1 MVSLDSIAVHDGVS
15 AQGSAGTPSLIR
27 EAVFQAAPALEF
39 TSVLEVVAG
48 YAKGPLGKAR
58 VLARRPSADREW
70 VRAELAPLGEL
81 LACYGNG
88 NTLDVAPVPDL
99 SFILDR
105 LPLEGSVLEGPDLV
119 LLRSTLSAIRSSVAE
134 LKRIDEE
141 APTVARWAV
150 SAPDKNLEK
159 RLDQSLDDNGEV
171 LDTASPALLK
181 ARRAVQDARAR
192 LVKKLEAVLQGSGEV
207 TMRNG
212 RYVIPVRRDS
222 RSRPDGIVHD
232 ESASGETLFV
242 EPAAAIELGNQLRG
256 AILDAERELLKVL
269 RDLTSML
276 RPHAE
281 LIALGHAM
289 CVALDDLNARVRY
302 AVAVG
307 GHLPTLRDGGDGLTL
322 VQARHPLLL
331 SRGIETVPFDLD
343 LAGGERTLLISG
355 PNAGG
360 KTVLLKTV
368 GLAAGL
374 VQSGIVPPIGAG
386 SGFPVFAQVVADIG
400 DHQSIAADLSTFSAH
415 LVVLRELLHEAGPGT
430 LVLIDEIGSG
440 TDPAEGGALAAAAL
454 RSLTRRGA
462 LTIATTH
469 LGSLK
474 ALATQTAGIVN
485 GSLQFDPDRLAP
497 TFRFEKGTPGRSYG
511 LAIARRLGVPTD
523 VLTDAESRVPSAERS
538 LDALLEAA
546 ERRERQLAADQAELS
561 ARLAAVEEAT
571 ARLDSDRNTFAA
583 REKEL
588 HARERS
594 AEQRARSDARR
605 IMMDAR
611 GQVEQAVRIARHS
624 GDEAAATEARR
635 TLEEAIRHEGDLARR
650 LAEEREAGTPSGE
663 PLRQGQ
669 RVRLHSGGTGRVIEL
684 REDGK
689 VLVAA
694 GSVKLVVSPEE
705 LVALEEVQGP
715 RSEIRRETALHLA
728 PRTSDLSEVDLRGM
742 RVEEAEAATLTAL
755 DAAVLEDL
763 PYLRIIHG
771 MGTGALKEVVRRLLS
786 ADRRV
791 SRFAAAPPNQGGAG
805 VTIAELAP

>member
-1 MVSLDSIAVHDGVS
+1 MVSLDSTVVHDGVS
-15 AQGSAGTPSLIR
+15 AQRSAGTPSLIR
-27 EAVFQAAPALEF
+27 EAMFQAAAALEF
-39 TSVLEVVAG
+39 SRVLEVVAE
-48 YAKGPLGKAR
+48 YAAGPLGSAR
-58 VLARRPSADREW
+58 IRARRPSADGDW
-70 VRAELAPLGEL
+70 VRAELIPLGEL
-81 LACYGNG
+81 LECYARGNSV
-88 NTLDVAPVPDL
+88 DVAPVPDL
-99 SFILDR
+99 SSILDR
-105 LPLEGSVLEGPDLV
+105 LRLQGSVLEGSDLV
-119 LLRSTLSAIRSSVAE
+119 SLRSTLVAIRTTVTE
-134 LKRIDEE
+134 LKRIGEE
-141 APTVARWAV
+141 APTVASWAV
-150 SAPDKNLEK
+150 PLPDRNLEK
-159 RLDQSLDDNGEV
+159 KLTQSLDDSGEV

-181 ARRAVQDARAR
+181 ARREVQAARTR
-192 LVKKLEAVLQGSGEV
+192 LVRKLEAVLKGSGEV

-222 RSRPDGIVHD
+222 RSRPEGIVHD
-232 ESASGETLFV
+232 ESATGETLFL

-256 AILDAERELLKVL
+256 AMVDAERELLRVL
-269 RDLTSML
+269 RDLTAML
-276 RPHAE
+276 RPQAD
-281 LIALGHAM
+281 LIASGHAL
-289 CVALDDLNARVRY
+289 CVALDDLNARARY
-302 AVAVG
+302 AVRVRG
-307 GHLPTLRDGGDGLTL
+307 KVPTLRDHGEGITL

-331 SRGIETVPFDLD
+331 SRGIETIPFDLD
-343 LAGGERTLLISG
+343 LTGGERTLLISG

-360 KTVLLKTV
+360 KTVLLKTA
-368 GLAAGL
+368 GLITAL
-374 VQSGIVPPIGAG
+374 VQSGIVPPIETG
-386 SGFPVFAQVVADIG
+386 SGLPVFERIVADIG

-415 LVVLRELLHEAGPGT
+415 LVVLRDLLCEAGPET

-440 TDPAEGGALAAAAL
+440 TDPVEGGALAAAAL

-511 LAIARRLGVPTD
+511 LAIARRLGVPHD

-546 ERRERQLAADQAELS
+546 ERRERQIAADQAKLT
-561 ARLAAVEEAT
+561 ARLAEAEQEAT
-571 ARLDSDRNTFAA
+571 RLASERTVFAA

-588 HARERS
+588 QARERA

-611 GQVEQAVRIARHS
+611 SQVEEAVRVAQH
-624 GDEAAATEARR
+624 AANDSVATEARR
-635 TLEEAIRHEGDLARR
+635 KLEDAIRQEGDLVRR
-650 LAEEREAGTPSGE
+650 LAEEREPGTGSG
-663 PLRQGQ
+663 PIRVGL
-669 RVRLHSGGTGRVIEL
+669 RVRLQSGGTGRVMEL

-694 GSVKLVVSPEE
+694 GDVKLVASPEE
-705 LVALEEVQGP
+705 IVVLDEVQVP
-715 RSEIRRETALHLA
+715 RSKVQGETALHLA

-742 RVEEAEAATLTAL
+742 RVDEAEAVALTAL

-791 SRFAAAPPNQGGAG
+791 SRFSPAAQNQGGAG
-805 VTIAELAP
+805 VTVAELAP